1 MRRVRG
7 SLSMCTSSTHA
18 AQMLTPSVRSMMALH
33 TALSESICCGTTLR
47 IVPISSSL
55 CANARI
61 ESSRLCE
68 HRRVG
73 SACGSRRALLVT
85 KSASASSRRGAPTAT
100 SSAVGRAV
108 VAAGL
113 LTGTPRAA
121 QMAAAAPSA
130 AATAVVCAACAAD
143 RSPRLLRVVC
153 CPPPIVFLGFSTRE
167 ARTLVDR
174 MPPAAR
180 CAASSGS
187 CGSYDRKD
195 ASRAFASMGRWS
207 EKRCDS
213 LSEDVPASD
222 LTRGPASSPLRRS
235 SRCPVRPLAAFGT

>member
-1 MRRVRG
+1 M
-7 SLSMCTSSTHA
+7 
-18 AQMLTPSVRSMMALH
+18 
-33 TALSESICCGTTLR
+33 
-47 IVPISSSL
+47 
-55 CANARI
+55 
-61 ESSRLCE
+61 
-68 HRRVG
+68 
-73 SACGSRRALLVT
+73 
-85 KSASASSRRGAPTAT
+85 
-100 SSAVGRAV
+100 GRAA

-121 QMAAAAPSA
+121 QTAAAAPSA
-130 AATAVVCAACAAD
+130 AETAVVCAACAAD

-153 CPPPIVFLGFSTRE
+153 CPPPIVFLGFSTSE

-195 ASRAFASMGRWS
+195 ASRALASMGRWS

-213 LSEDVPASD
+213 LSAAPASD
-222 LTRGPASSPLRRS
+222 LTRDAASSPFRRS